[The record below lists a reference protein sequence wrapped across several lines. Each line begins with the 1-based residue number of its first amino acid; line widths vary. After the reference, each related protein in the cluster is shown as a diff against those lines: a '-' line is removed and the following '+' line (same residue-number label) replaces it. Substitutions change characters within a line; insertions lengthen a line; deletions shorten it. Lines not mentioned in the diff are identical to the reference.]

1 MTTKEL
7 HESIV
12 STMKTWQKVED
23 VSVSSTGQ
31 VIEKTSNPVIRMI
44 MEIIQHDSQRHY
56 RVQQMIIDTFEREAV
71 TLQPEELA
79 EIWEMIERHIEIE
92 KRTVELAS
100 QALEAIKNRKL
111 VVQEYLIHYLLDD
124 EEKHNKMLTSLSM
137 IKKGMY
143 PYG

>member
-1 MTTKEL
+1 MSTKEL
-7 HESIV
+7 HENIV
-12 STMKTWQKVED
+12 STMRTWQKVED
-23 VSVSSTGQ
+23 ISVASTGQ

-71 TLQPEELA
+71 KLQPEELA
-79 EIWEMIERHIEIE
+79 EIWEMIDRHIELE

-100 QALEAIKNRKL
+100 QALDAIKNKKL
-111 VVQEYLIHYLLDD
+111 VVQEYLLNYLLED
-124 EEKHNKMLTSLSM
+124 EEKHNKMLDALSM

>member
-1 MTTKEL
+1 MSTKEL
-7 HESIV
+7 QDSIV

-31 VIEKTSNPVIRMI
+31 VIEKTSNPVIRMV

-56 RVQQMIIDTFEREAV
+56 RVQQMIIDTFERQAV
-71 TLQPEELA
+71 SLQPEELA
-79 EIWEMIERHIEIE
+79 EIWEMVERHIEIE

-100 QALEAIKNRKL
+100 QALKAIKNKKL
-111 VVQEYLIHYLLDD
+111 VVQEYLINYLLED
-124 EEKHNKMLTSLSM
+124 EEKHNHMLTALSM